1 MIMSSERITRSQLV
15 ELAGLKEDF
24 AKVKIIRSGT
34 VNSDMTD
41 IEDVKVDRVD
51 LVWPLVETPFGPT
64 ETTLPMH
71 PEAVNTLIK
80 LLQKTIE
87 EMEN

>member
-1 MIMSSERITRSQLV
+1 MSSERITRSQLV
-15 ELAGLKEDF
+15 ELTDLKEDF
-24 AKVKIIRSGT
+24 AKIKIIRSGT

-41 IEDVKVDRVD
+41 IQDVEVDRVD
-51 LVWPLVETPFGPT
+51 LVLPLVETPFGPT

-71 PEAVNTLIK
+71 PKAVSTLIK